1 MTMPTD
7 SLHIVLYALVFA
19 LPVVLIGAFAVLRMN
34 RGSLTFSMAVLVLI
48 PVLATLSGVVGV
60 SGFMFTQDFTRNLFV
75 LIVVAIVTVPA
86 AVALGRIQAKR
97 TVWQEQMRE
106 RERAA
111 EKSRRELVAWISHD
125 LRTPLAGIRAVT
137 EAFLD
142 GVVTDHA
149 DVERYARQVRSD
161 ALRLS
166 AMVDDLFEMSRINS
180 GTLLLETEPVDL
192 AEIADEVLASH
203 RLAAAKAKVDL
214 RSQAPAGSVVVKGS
228 DRALA
233 RVLSNLIVNAIQH
246 TPPGGQ
252 VELSLGAENGQAW
265 ARVDDTGTGI
275 PPSDLPRVFEMA
287 YRGTNSR
294 TPSADGE
301 FGAGTGLGLAIA
313 AGLVSAHD
321 GEITAANRERGCRFE
336 VRIPLAV

>member
-19 LPVVLIGAFAVLRMN
+19 VPVVVLGALVVLRMN
-34 RGSLTFSMAVLVLI
+34 RGSLTLSTAVLVMI

-60 SGFMFTQDFTRNLFV
+60 SGFMFTDDFTRNLFV
-75 LIVVAIVTVPA
+75 LIVVAVVTLPA
-86 AVALGRIQAKR
+86 AVALGRMQAKR

-106 RERAA
+106 KERAA

-142 GVVTDHA
+142 GVVTDRD
-149 DVERYARQVRSD
+149 DVENYARQVRSE

-180 GTLLLETEPVDL
+180 GAMMLDVEPVDL

-203 RLAAAKAKVDL
+203 RLAAARAQVDL
-214 RSQAPAGSVVVKGS
+214 RSHAPDQRVVVKGS

-246 TPPGGQ
+246 TPPGGA
-252 VELSLGAENGQAW
+252 VDVSLGADSAHAW

-275 PPSDLPRVFEMA
+275 PAADLPRVFEMA

-294 TPSADGE
+294 TPTADSD
-301 FGAGTGLGLAIA
+301 FGPGTGLGLAIA

-321 GEITAANRERGCRFE
+321 GEITAANRAQGCRFE